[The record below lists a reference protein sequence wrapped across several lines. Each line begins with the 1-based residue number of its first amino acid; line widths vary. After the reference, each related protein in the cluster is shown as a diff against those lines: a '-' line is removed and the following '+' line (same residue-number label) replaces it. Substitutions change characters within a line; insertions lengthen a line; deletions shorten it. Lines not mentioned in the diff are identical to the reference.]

1 LWGLIASLR
10 TNPRIYVN
18 LLTINSIEELT
29 SSNMSAYKLL
39 YCLQI
44 MESFIGEYQVK
55 RDYEIKC
62 YY

>member
-10 TNPRIYVN
+10 TNPR
-18 LLTINSIEELT
+18 INSIEELT